1 MSTLPLNSP
10 NELCFP
16 SASTQPIFSIDLPF
30 SGGIGRAVGGGFD
43 TTGAFELPGLS
54 LLLQAQT
61 IVSTRTRRVSVID
74 RQKEIALFIRFSVR
88 FVISLNSSHFFF
100 W

>member
-16 SASTQPIFSIDLPF
+16 SASTHPIFSIDFPF
-30 SGGIGRAVGGGFD
+30 SGGIGKAVGGGFD
-43 TTGAFELPGLS
+43 TTGAFKLLELS
-54 LLLQAQT
+54 LLLQAHT
-61 IVSTRTRRVSVID
+61 IVRTRTTSVSVIN
-74 RQKEIALFIRFSVR
+74 RQKEIALLIMISVC
-88 FVISLNSSHFFF
+88 FVISLNSSYFFF